1 MKAPRVVE
9 RKLGRYKAW
18 GTCSSDGEIE
28 IDPRQKPKA
37 YLDTLLH
44 ELLHWISPKMSE
56 RQVRNAARL
65 MTAELWKRGFRKI
78 ET

>member
-28 IDPRQKPKA
+28 IDPRQKPKQ
-37 YLDTLLH
+37 YMDTLVH

-56 RQVRNAARL
+56 RQVRAAARL
-65 MTAELWKRGFRKI
+65 MTRELWKAGFRRI

>member
-28 IDPRQKPKA
+28 IDPRQKPKE
-37 YLDTLLH
+37 YLDTLIH

-56 RQVRNAARL
+56 RKVRASARL
-65 MTAELWKRGFRKI
+65 ITAELWTRGFRKI

>member
-28 IDPRQKPKA
+28 IDPRQKPKE

-44 ELLHWISPKMSE
+44 ELLHWVVPKMSE
-56 RQVRNAARL
+56 RKVRASARL
-65 MTAELWKRGFRKI
+65 ITHELWKRGFRKI

>member
-1 MKAPRVVE
+1 MKTPRVVE

-28 IDPRQKPKA
+28 IDPRQKPRQ

-44 ELLHWISPKMSE
+44 ELLHWTNPKLSE
-56 RQVRNAARL
+56 RQVRHAARL
-65 MTAELWKRGFRKI
+65 MTREIWAKGFRQI
-78 ET
+78 RS